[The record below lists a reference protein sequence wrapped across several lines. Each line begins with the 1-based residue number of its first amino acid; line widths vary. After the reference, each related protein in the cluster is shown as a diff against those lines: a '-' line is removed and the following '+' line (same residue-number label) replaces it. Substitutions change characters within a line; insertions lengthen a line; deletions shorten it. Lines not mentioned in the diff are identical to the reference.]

1 MGRRIGNQTIKG
13 QPATSQSATGTN
25 TTKNTKN
32 IGNIILSILT
42 PVLGVLVII
51 ALLFFIGVEV
61 YYSLSSC
68 VNEQLLKIS
77 AVITAFLT
85 FCGGMLS
92 YFNRGDDEASKVI
105 ARKLNY
111 YTAALA
117 FITIVIDKMQ

>member
-1 MGRRIGNQTIKG
+1 MGRRVGNQTIKG

-25 TTKNTKN
+25 TTKN
-32 IGNIILSILT
+32 IGKIILSIST

-51 ALLFFIGVEV
+51 VLLFLLGVEL
-61 YYSLSSC
+61 YSFSSC

-77 AVITAFLT
+77 AIITAFLA
-85 FCGGMLS
+85 FYGGFLS